1 MRKLHRLRP
10 LPCFSAHYLTKSEV
24 TDATITVRVIKSF
37 PYRNVKNIVFTGY
50 DLTSKN
56 AQELLADSVAH
67 IKTTGAFRAF
77 RNVDYNTLKI
87 YTHAHGSKTV
97 NLVVNFDHDEDWV
110 LDTTEKGNGKKLV
123 DYGIGNETEI
133 SLFNDQDYLQFKAN
147 PEEKW

>member
-1 MRKLHRLRP
+1 M
-10 LPCFSAHYLTKSEV
+10 
-24 TDATITVRVIKSF
+24 
-37 PYRNVKNIVFTGY
+37 
-50 DLTSKN
+50 
-56 AQELLADSVAH
+56 AH